1 MQKLSVMKNQV
12 ISQYTLLSS
21 KEITTINGGC
31 GGEDIECPELELIQ
45 EILDNLKHLLAV
57 L

>member
-1 MQKLSVMKNQV
+1 MKNQV
-12 ISQYTLLSS
+12 VNQYKLLSS

-31 GGEDIECPELELIQ
+31 GGEDVVCPELELIQ
-45 EILDNLKHLLAV
+45 EVLENLKHLLTV

>member
-1 MQKLSVMKNQV
+1 MKNQV
-12 ISQYTLLSS
+12 INQYTLLSS

-31 GGEDIECPELELIQ
+31 GGEDIECPELELLQ
-45 EILDNLKHLLAV
+45 EVLDNLKHLLAV